1 MFLYLRLDRYSSISF
16 SSIADSFK
24 IFDSVRLET
33 ISSMYASNILE
44 VEFPRVSRGNVVS
57 MLFFTVITLR
67 VVSVKRIFI
76 SFQRSQVFNSNMLK
90 NLKNVDR
97 M

>member
-16 SSIADSFK
+16 SSIAVSFK

-44 VEFPRVSRGNVVS
+44 VEFRRVSRGNVVS
-57 MLFFTVITLR
+57 MLFFTVITLM
-67 VVSVKRIFI
+67 VLSVKGVFI
-76 SFQRSQVFNSNMLK
+76 SFERSKEYNSKMIK
-90 NLKNVDR
+90 ESQKC
-97 M
+97 